1 MIDVAH
7 CVIAI
12 CSENDTVHVSTR
24 ISILYVLTTYIYI
37 FKFYMFNYIH
47 ICKKVKYSRYTP
59 GCGPEGGLR
68 YSSTLP

>member
-37 FKFYMFNYIH
+37 YLNFICLTIYIY
-47 ICKKVKYSRYTP
+47 VKR
-59 GCGPEGGLR
+59 
-68 YSSTLP
+68 